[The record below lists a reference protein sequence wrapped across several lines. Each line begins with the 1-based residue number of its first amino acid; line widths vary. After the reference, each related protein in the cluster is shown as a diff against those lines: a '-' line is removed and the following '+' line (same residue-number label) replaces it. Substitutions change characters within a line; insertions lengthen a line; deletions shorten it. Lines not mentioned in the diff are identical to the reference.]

1 MADADRL
8 ALELMLAI
16 SGMDGDMR
24 ASAMRVR
31 DRAFKEAAGRTPAW
45 DSLDEAT
52 QITQVLKLGT
62 AALSDDAIMS
72 QTNAVEDDCEW
83 YFIEDR
89 GLFNCAALALM
100 AARGEKRAMLRVSTE
115 MDVPPKWWAEI
126 AFTYQNLGNVVPIVL
141 ESVDKKRG
149 TREYINL
156 STGARMTDSVNVQT
170 GTRTQNENR
179 GAIDAPMPDAQQ
191 LARATDTDAV
201 PDSHSG
207 RVWLLLILMLICGG
221 ALYGLYSL
229 IFSLIR

>member
-16 SGMDGDMR
+16 SGMDGDER
-24 ASAMRVR
+24 LSAMRVR
-31 DRAFKEAAGRTPAW
+31 DRALKEAAGRLLQWNT
-45 DSLDEAT
+45 LDEAA
-52 QITQVLKLGT
+52 QITGALNLGM
-62 AALSDDAIMS
+62 AALSDDTIMS
-72 QTNAVEDDCEW
+72 QADAVNDESEW

-100 AARGEKRAMLRVSTE
+100 AKRGKKRAMLRVSTE
-115 MDVPPKWWAEI
+115 MDVPPEWWAES
-126 AFTYQNLGNVVPIVL
+126 AFMSQKLGHVVPIVL

-156 STGARMTDSVNVQT
+156 SSGARMTDSVNTQT
-170 GTRTQNENR
+170 GARTQKENR

-191 LARATDTDAV
+191 LARATDTEAA
-201 PDSHSG
+201 PEAHSG
-207 RVWLLLILMLICGG
+207 RVWLLLLMMLVCGG
-221 ALYGLYSL
+221 VLYGMYSL